1 MKIFRLP
8 KFQTS
13 LILFGITYFCLGYFS
28 PNFEENPGLLI
39 GILLVN
45 LLMMI
50 FLAIHF
56 VKFINI
62 GFNKLMKRASN
73 SLKEKRKKYI
83 FDKIEGKQEWQK
95 E

>member
-28 PNFEENPGLLI
+28 PNFAEYPGLLI
-39 GILLVN
+39 MILLVN
-45 LLMMI
+45 LLMMV

-62 GFNKLMKRASN
+62 GFNKLINRASD
-73 SLKEKRKKYI
+73 SLKEKRKKYT
-83 FDKIEGKQEWQK
+83 FEKIEGK
-95 E
+95 

>member
-28 PNFEENPGLLI
+28 PQFVENQGLLI
-39 GILLVN
+39 VILLVN
-45 LLMMI
+45 LLMMV
-50 FLAIHF
+50 FMAIHF

-62 GFNKLMKRASN
+62 GFNKLINRASD

-83 FDKIEGKQEWQK
+83 FDKIEGEQNE
-95 E
+95 